1 MVRETRHSSVTGMS
15 GLAARGLCVLLSWPQ
30 EAEAEAE
37 EATDRVR
44 EVSL

>member
-1 MVRETRHSSVTGMS
+1 MVRVTRHSSVTGMS

-30 EAEAEAE
+30 EAEAE
-37 EATDRVR
+37 EAKDRER

>member
-15 GLAARGLCVLLSWPQ
+15 GLASRGLCVLLSWPQ

-37 EATDRVR
+37 EAKDRER